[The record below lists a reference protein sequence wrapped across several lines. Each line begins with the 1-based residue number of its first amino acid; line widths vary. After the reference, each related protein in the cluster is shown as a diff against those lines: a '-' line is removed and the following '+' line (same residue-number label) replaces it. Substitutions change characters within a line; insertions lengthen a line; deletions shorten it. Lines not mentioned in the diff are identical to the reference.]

1 MAKRTYKHYQ
11 KKEVPFDLI
20 SYKERV
26 KQIQDE
32 PLRRKVL
39 KELGSL
45 AYYKSMPR
53 HNFKEVF

>member
-26 KQIQDE
+26 GQIQDE
-32 PLRRKVL
+32 PLRKRFKRVRK
-39 KELGSL
+39 LGLQQKYS
-45 AYYKSMPR
+45 
-53 HNFKEVF
+53 